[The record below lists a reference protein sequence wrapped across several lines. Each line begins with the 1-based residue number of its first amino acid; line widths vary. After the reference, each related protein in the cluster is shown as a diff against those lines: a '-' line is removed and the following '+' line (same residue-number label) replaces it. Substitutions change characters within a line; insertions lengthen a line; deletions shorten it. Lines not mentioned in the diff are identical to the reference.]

1 MRVLHLIDV
10 ASPWGGPCTQRLAA
24 QSIARLEQA
33 GWPAHDVLLIG
44 RRSDA
49 RDAARCGLNVTGTIW
64 PLHGRTLA
72 AGRAFGRWLAACRN
86 AGAAPDVI
94 HAWSSSAGALAAVT
108 AAAFPRVV
116 TPKPLAV
123 DLAPSAFTP
132 RREIR
137 ERWLREKGVALD
149 EYVLGLLGEPAERFD
164 ARQAM
169 HVGARTGL
177 SSRRIRMIMSGRALG
192 RPEQQRFLA
201 RLDLDQVIV
210 QDERITR
217 PWEVIRGLDAALVLA
232 PAPRRRSNSA
242 GLSSLPALWAH
253 AARVPVIAEAN
264 APLDGLVTHDRT
276 GLMFPPREL
285 NVACDR
291 LARLHDD
298 RTLASRLTDVA
309 HQLASDRFPLD
320 VFCTRLDGAYR
331 QAIEERRAAYL
342 ENPVVAE

>member
-24 QSIARLEQA
+24 QSIARLQQA
-33 GWPAHDVLLIG
+33 GWPTHDVLLIG
-44 RRSDA
+44 RWSDA
-49 RDAARCGLNVTGTIW
+49 REAASCGLNVTGTIW
-64 PLHGRTLA
+64 PLQGRTLSA
-72 AGRAFGRWLAACRN
+72 SRAFGRWLAAARH
-86 AGAAPDVI
+86 ASTAPDVI
-94 HAWSSSAGALAAVT
+94 HAWSSSAGALAAVA
-108 AAAFPRVV
+108 AAAFPRVI
-116 TPKPLAV
+116 TPRPLAV
-123 DLAPSAFTP
+123 DLAPSALTP

-137 ERWLREKGVALD
+137 ERWLREEGVALD
-149 EYVLGLLGEPAERFD
+149 EYVLGLLGEPADRFD

-177 SSRRIRMIMSGRALG
+177 SSRRIRMIMSGRAMG
-192 RPEQQRFLA
+192 RPQQHRFLA
-201 RLDLDQVIV
+201 QLDLDQVIV

-232 PAPRRRSNSA
+232 PTPRRHGGNA

-298 RTLASRLTDVA
+298 RSLAGRLTDAA
-309 HQLASDRFPLD
+309 HHMASARFPID
-320 VFCTRLDGAYR
+320 VFCTRLDEAYR
-331 QAIEERRAAYL
+331 RAIDERRAAYL
-342 ENPVVAE
+342 ENPDAAA